1 MPQFPKDGESSDCY
15 FIESEE
21 PEVAV
26 AMIAKLVRESIPKRF
41 GMKPMEEIQI
51 LTPMQKGALGA
62 RNLNATMQQSLNPTG
77 DQVERFGTIFRC
89 GDRVMQTEND
99 YDKEIYNGDLGY
111 IETIDLEASE
121 VSIRFENRSILFD
134 VRELDSLLHA
144 YAITIQKSRG
154 SEYPAVII
162 PLHTQHY
169 IMLQRTLIY
178 TAITRA
184 KKLAI
189 LVGTTKA
196 LQLAV
201 SQTLS
206 KNRTTLLAE
215 HLQK

>member
-1 MPQFPKDGESSDCY
+1 
-15 FIESEE
+15 
-21 PEVAV
+21 
-26 AMIAKLVRESIPKRF
+26 MIAKLVRESIPKRF
-41 GMKPMEEIQI
+41 GMNPMEEIQI

-62 RNLNATMQQSLNPTG
+62 RNLNATMQRALNPTG

-99 YDKEIYNGDLGY
+99 YNKEIYNGDLGY
-111 IETIDLEASE
+111 IEMIDLEASE
-121 VSIRFENRSILFD
+121 ISIRFDERSIMFD

-144 YAITIQKSRG
+144 YAITIHKSQG

-206 KNRTTLLAE
+206 KSRTTQLATC
-215 HLQK
+215 LQQSS

>member
-1 MPQFPKDGESSDCY
+1 
-15 FIESEE
+15 
-21 PEVAV
+21 
-26 AMIAKLVRESIPKRF
+26 MIAKLVRDSIPKRF
-41 GMKPMEEIQI
+41 GMRPMKDIQI

-62 RNLNATMQQSLNPTG
+62 QNLNATMQQALNPTG
-77 DQVERFGTIFRC
+77 DQIERFGIIFRH

-99 YDKEIYNGDLGY
+99 YDKEIYNGDLGH
-111 IETIDLEASE
+111 IERIDLEASE
-121 VSIRFENRSILFD
+121 VTIRFDDRSIQFD

-144 YAITIQKSRG
+144 YAITIHKSQG

-184 KKLAI
+184 TKLAI
-189 LVGTTKA
+189 LVGTKKA

-206 KNRTTLLAE
+206 RNRTTLLAE
-215 HLQK
+215 HLQQ

>member
-1 MPQFPKDGESSDCY
+1 
-15 FIESEE
+15 
-21 PEVAV
+21 
-26 AMIAKLVRESIPKRF
+26 
-41 GMKPMEEIQI
+41 
-51 LTPMQKGALGA
+51 MQRA
-62 RNLNATMQQSLNPTG
+62 LNPTG

-111 IETIDLEASE
+111 IEMIDLEASE
-121 VSIRFENRSILFD
+121 ISIRFDERSIMFD

-144 YAITIQKSRG
+144 YAITIHKSQG

-206 KNRTTLLAE
+206 KSRTTQLATC
-215 HLQK
+215 LQQSS